1 MSCANVSIAPAA
13 DPDPPRDWLRTSDA
27 RRPKPPLDARSPK
40 PGGRRLHAA
49 GRRLPYHRD
58 VSEPPSA
65 PTAPTRVGGRYTL
78 LDELGRGGMASVYR
92 ARDEVLDRQV
102 AVKLLHPH
110 LATDTAFLDRFRRE
124 ARAAAA
130 LSHPNVV
137 GVHDWGETDD
147 GAYLVLQLVEGPT
160 LRQLLR
166 QRGHLTP
173 EEAAG
178 VMIPAARGLGAAHDA
193 GLIHR
198 DVKPE
203 NLLLG
208 QDGTVRVTDFGLA
221 RAVAS
226 STSTFG
232 TDVLVGSPHYLSPEA
247 VSGERLD
254 PRADVYALG
263 VVLFECLTGHP
274 PHNGE
279 SAFATAVQHTSH
291 TVPTPSTVV
300 AGIEPGVDDVVRW
313 ATAIDRGTRYPTGS
327 DFARALSNAVP
338 SPAPPIGLAA
348 EVTPTRPRST
358 ATGSR
363 TGSRAEHD
371 ETDLVGRALFAG
383 SGAGDVAGPGD
394 AYDDAPDDARDGM
407 LHDRPPD
414 DRRPDDN
421 PSDEG
426 SDDDFDWDDTGD
438 GAGFVA
444 GSGTSIL
451 RPDEDEDGDTATV
464 GPTHR
469 RSGWMVAFVIVLMIV
484 ASGVGGYL
492 FWDRVMAPVLTIPS
506 VVGAER
512 STAEEQ
518 LVEQGFIPEVASTR
532 HDLESPVGTVLEQDP
547 TGEARRG
554 TQVDL
559 VLSDGPR
566 QVEVPDVTGEPLD
579 DAIAALEDDGFRT
592 ADEHV
597 FDESVPVGV
606 VIASDPAA
614 EEVLDET
621 SLVTLT
627 VSRGPRP
634 IEVPDVTG
642 DTLDEAIGTLRDL
655 DLEAVVADRRF
666 DRDAPADRVIEQA
679 PSTGSTLFRGDTVE
693 VVVSDGPPPIE
704 VPSVRDLSVSEA
716 VSTLQELGFE
726 VEVDRRGGLGAFLRP
741 GQVFDQDPGPG
752 RTRFAGDVITLFAY
766 ND

>member
-1 MSCANVSIAPAA
+1 MQAAPE
-13 DPDPPRDWLRTSDA
+13 DA
-27 RRPKPPLDARSPK
+27 RY
-40 PGGRRLHAA
+40 RLHDDL
-49 GRRLPYHRD
+49 GSLPYHRA

-166 QRGHLTP
+166 QRGQLTP

-178 VMIPAARGLGAAHDA
+178 IMIPAARGLGAAHDA

-263 VVLFECLTGHP
+263 VVLFECLTGRP

-291 TVPTPSTVV
+291 AVPAPSTLV

-313 ATAIDRGTRYPTGS
+313 ATAIDRGTRYPTGD
-327 DFARALSNAVP
+327 DFARALNNAVP
-338 SPAPPIGLAA
+338 SPSPPIALAA
-348 EVTPTRPRST
+348 EVAPPRPRSPE
-358 ATGSR
+358 SR
-363 TGSRAEHD
+363 EAHD
-371 ETDLVGRALFAG
+371 GADPAGHALFA
-383 SGAGDVAGPGD
+383 
-394 AYDDAPDDARDGM
+394 DAP
-407 LHDRPPD
+407 HPD
-414 DRRPDDN
+414 DDRLDGAA
-421 PSDEG
+421 SGG
-426 SDDDFDWDDTGD
+426 SHDVSGDDDFDWDDTGYEFHN
-438 GAGFVA
+438 AT
-444 GSGTSIL
+444 GSGTSVL
-451 RPDEDEDGDTATV
+451 RPDEDDEDGDGHDDEDGDTATV
-464 GPTHR
+464 GPKPR
-469 RSGWMVAFVIVLMIV
+469 RSGWMVAFVIVALIV

-492 FWDRVMAPVLTIPS
+492 FWDRVMAPVLTIPT
-506 VVGAER
+506 VVGAEQA
-512 STAEEQ
+512 TAEEQ
-518 LVEQGFIPEVASTR
+518 LVEEGFVPEVTATR
-532 HDLESPVGTVLEQDP
+532 HDLQTPIGTVLEQNP

-566 QVEVPDVTGEPLD
+566 QIEVPDVTGQPLD
-579 DAIAALEDDGFRT
+579 DAIAALEADGFRT
-592 ADEHV
+592 ADEQV
-597 FDESVPVGV
+597 FDESVPAGT
-606 VIASDPAA
+606 VISSDPPADA
-614 EEVLDET
+614 VLDET

-642 DTLDEAIGTLRDL
+642 DTLEEAIEALRERNL
-655 DLEAVVADRRF
+655 DGVASDRRF
-666 DRDAPADRVIEQA
+666 DSSVPAGRIIEQA
-679 PSTGSTLFRGDTVE
+679 PSAGSTLFRGDTVE

-716 VSTLQELGFE
+716 VAALQELGFE

-752 RTRFAGDVITLFAY
+752 RTGFAGDVITLFAY

>member
-1 MSCANVSIAPAA
+1 M
-13 DPDPPRDWLRTSDA
+13 
-27 RRPKPPLDARSPK
+27 
-40 PGGRRLHAA
+40 
-49 GRRLPYHRD
+49 
-58 VSEPPSA
+58 SEPPSA

-166 QRGHLTP
+166 QRGQLTA

-178 VMIPAARGLGAAHDA
+178 IMIPAARGLGAAHDA

-208 QDGTVRVTDFGLA
+208 RDGTVRVTDFGLA

-274 PHNGE
+274 PHSGE

-291 TVPTPSTVV
+291 AVPAPSTLVD
-300 AGIEPGVDDVVRW
+300 GIEPGVDDVVRW
-313 ATAIDRGTRYPTGS
+313 ATAIDRGTRYPTGD

-338 SPAPPIGLAA
+338 SPTPPIGLAA
-348 EVTPTRPRST
+348 EVAPARPRHAGAPSPGERGELHL
-358 ATGSR
+358 AGHR
-363 TGSRAEHD
+363 
-371 ETDLVGRALFAG
+371 LFAD
-383 SGAGDVAGPGD
+383 ADGP
-394 AYDDAPDDARDGM
+394 DARDA
-407 LHDRPPD
+407 D
-414 DRRPDDN
+414 DADDAT
-421 PSDEG
+421 
-426 SDDDFDWDDTGD
+426 DDHDFDWDDVGD
-438 GAGFVA
+438 GIALATGP
-444 GSGTSIL
+444 GTSIL
-451 RPDEDEDGDTATV
+451 RPDEGDDGDGDTANV
-464 GPTHR
+464 GPTRR
-469 RSGWMVAFVIVLMIV
+469 RSGWMVAFVIVALLV

-492 FWDRVMAPVLTIPS
+492 FWDRVMAPVLAVPS
-506 VVGAER
+506 VVGADLAA
-512 STAEEQ
+512 AEEQ
-518 LVEQGFIPEVASTR
+518 LVEQGFVPEVISTR
-532 HDLESPVGTVLEQDP
+532 HDAQTPVGNVLEQDP

-566 QVEVPDVTGEPLD
+566 QVEVPDVTGEPFE
-579 DAIAALEDDGFRT
+579 DAVAVLEAAGFRT
-592 ADEHV
+592 ADEQV
-597 FDESVPVGV
+597 FDESVAAGT
-606 VIASDPAA
+606 VIASDPPAD
-614 EEVLDET
+614 EVLAEA

-627 VSRGPRP
+627 VSQGPRP

-642 DTLDEAIGTLRDL
+642 DTLEAADDTLQQL
-655 DLEAVVADRRF
+655 DLEVEATDRRF
-666 DRDAPADRVIEQA
+666 DNSVPADQIIEQS
-679 PSTGSTLFRGDTVE
+679 PSAGGTLFRGDTVE
-693 VVVSDGPPPIE
+693 VVVSDGPRPIE
-704 VPSVRDLSVSEA
+704 VPSVRDQSVSEA
-716 VSTLQELGFE
+716 VAILEELGFE
-726 VEVDRRGGLGAFLRP
+726 VDVDRRGGLGALLRP

>member
-1 MSCANVSIAPAA
+1 
-13 DPDPPRDWLRTSDA
+13 
-27 RRPKPPLDARSPK
+27 
-40 PGGRRLHAA
+40 
-49 GRRLPYHRD
+49 
-58 VSEPPSA
+58 
-65 PTAPTRVGGRYTL
+65 
-78 LDELGRGGMASVYR
+78 MASVHR

-147 GAYLVLQLVEGPT
+147 GAYLILQLVEGPT
-160 LRQLLR
+160 LRALLR
-166 QRGHLTP
+166 QRGPLSP

-178 VMIPAARGLGAAHDA
+178 IMIPAARGLGAAHEA

-208 QDGTVRVTDFGLA
+208 HDGTVRVTDFGLA

-291 TVPTPSTVV
+291 TVPAPSTLV

-313 ATAIDRGTRYPTGS
+313 ATAIDRGTRYPTGD
-327 DFARALSNAVP
+327 DFARALGNAVP
-338 SPAPPIGLAA
+338 SPAPTIGLAA
-348 EVTPTRPRST
+348 EVVPSRPRS
-358 ATGSR
+358 AAA
-363 TGSRAEHD
+363 RAPREHD
-371 ETDLVGRALFAG
+371 GTDLVGRALF
-383 SGAGDVAGPGD
+383 SDPGEPQPGEPHPGEPQPGEPQAED
-394 AYDDAPDDARDGM
+394 AAHDDASGD
-407 LHDRPPD
+407 H
-414 DRRPDDN
+414 
-421 PSDEG
+421 
-426 SDDDFDWDDTGD
+426 DFDWDDVGD
-438 GAGFVA
+438 GHAS

-451 RPDEDEDGDTATV
+451 RPDEDGDTGTV
-464 GPTHR
+464 GPARH
-469 RSGWMVAFVIVLMIV
+469 RSGWMVAFVIVALVM
-484 ASGVGGYL
+484 ASGLGGYL
-492 FWDRVMAPVLTIPS
+492 FWDRVMAPVLPIPS

-512 STAEEQ
+512 SAAVEQ
-518 LVEQGFIPEVASTR
+518 LVGQGFVPEVTSTR
-532 HDLESPVGTVLEQDP
+532 HDLQTPVGAVLDQDP

-566 QVEVPDVTGEPLD
+566 QVEVLDVTGQPLD
-579 DAIAALEDDGFRT
+579 DAVAALEAEGFET
-592 ADEHV
+592 SDEHV
-597 FDESVPVGV
+597 FDESVAAGM
-606 VIASDPAA
+606 VIATDPPADD
-614 EEVLDET
+614 VLDET

-642 DTLDEAIGTLRDL
+642 DALEDAVATLREL
-655 DLEAVVADRRF
+655 GLETTTTQRRF
-666 DRDAPADRVIEQA
+666 DDRVPAGRVIEQA
-679 PSTGSTLFRGDTVE
+679 PSADSTLSRGDTVE
-693 VVVSDGPPPIE
+693 VVVSDGPPPVE

-716 VSTLQELGFE
+716 VATLQELGFE

>member
-1 MSCANVSIAPAA
+1 MP
-13 DPDPPRDWLRTSDA
+13 
-27 RRPKPPLDARSPK
+27 
-40 PGGRRLHAA
+40 
-49 GRRLPYHRD
+49 
-58 VSEPPSA
+58 EPPSA

-166 QRGHLTP
+166 QRGQLTP

-178 VMIPAARGLGAAHDA
+178 IMIPAARGLGAAHDA

-291 TVPTPSTVV
+291 AVPAPSTVV
-300 AGIEPGVDDVVRW
+300 DGIEPGVDDVVRW
-313 ATAIDRGTRYPTGS
+313 ATAIDRGTRYPTGD

-338 SPAPPIGLAA
+338 SPTPSIGLAA
-348 EVTPTRPRST
+348 EAATARPWHVGAPGERGESGL
-358 ATGSR
+358 AGHR
-363 TGSRAEHD
+363 LF
-371 ETDLVGRALFAG
+371 TDA
-383 SGAGDVAGPGD
+383 DGP
-394 AYDDAPDDARDGM
+394 DARDA
-407 LHDRPPD
+407 D
-414 DRRPDDN
+414 DADDA
-421 PSDEG
+421 
-426 SDDDFDWDDTGD
+426 DDATDHHDFDWDDVGD
-438 GAGFVA
+438 GIALATGP
-444 GSGTSIL
+444 GTSIL
-451 RPDEDEDGDTATV
+451 RPDEGDDTDGDTANV
-464 GPTHR
+464 GPTRR
-469 RSGWMVAFVIVLMIV
+469 RSGWMVAFVIVALIV

-492 FWDRVMAPVLTIPS
+492 FWDRVMAPVLAVPS
-506 VVGAER
+506 VVGAELAA
-512 STAEEQ
+512 AEEQ
-518 LVEQGFIPEVASTR
+518 LVEQGFVPEVVSTR
-532 HDLESPVGTVLEQDP
+532 HDAQTPIGNVLEQDP

-566 QVEVPDVTGEPLD
+566 QVEVPDVTGEPFE
-579 DAIAALEDDGFRT
+579 DAVAVLEAAGFRT
-592 ADEHV
+592 ADEQV
-597 FDESVPVGV
+597 FDESVAAGT
-606 VIASDPAA
+606 VIASDPPAD
-614 EEVLDET
+614 EVLDEA

-627 VSRGPRP
+627 VSQGPRP

-642 DTLDEAIGTLRDL
+642 DTLEAADDTLQEL
-655 DLEAVVADRRF
+655 NLEVEATDRRF
-666 DRDAPADRVIEQA
+666 DDGVPADRIIEQS
-679 PSTGSTLFRGDTVE
+679 PSAGSTLFRGDTVE
-693 VVVSDGPPPIE
+693 VVVSDGPRPIE
-704 VPSVRDLSVSEA
+704 VPSVRDQSVAEA
-716 VSTLQELGFE
+716 VAILEELGFE
-726 VEVDRRGGLGAFLRP
+726 VDVDRRGGLGALLRP

>member
-1 MSCANVSIAPAA
+1 M
-13 DPDPPRDWLRTSDA
+13 
-27 RRPKPPLDARSPK
+27 
-40 PGGRRLHAA
+40 
-49 GRRLPYHRD
+49 
-58 VSEPPSA
+58 SEPSSA

-147 GAYLVLQLVEGPT
+147 GAYLVLQLIEGPT

-166 QRGHLTP
+166 QRGQLTP

-254 PRADVYALG
+254 PRTDVYALG
-263 VVLFECLTGHP
+263 VVLFECLTGRP

-291 TVPTPSTVV
+291 AVPAPSTVV
-300 AGIEPGVDDVVRW
+300 AGIDPGVDDVVRW
-313 ATAIDRGTRYPTGS
+313 ATAIDRGTRYPTGD

-338 SPAPPIGLAA
+338 SPAPAIALAA
-348 EVTPTRPRST
+348 EAAPARPRS
-358 ATGSR
+358 ASPEPPE
-363 TGSRAEHD
+363 AHD
-371 ETDLVGRALFAG
+371 ETDLVGRALFT
-383 SGAGDVAGPGD
+383 DPRGPAED
-394 AYDDAPDDARDGM
+394 ERHDDASG
-407 LHDRPPD
+407 
-414 DRRPDDN
+414 
-421 PSDEG
+421 
-426 SDDDFDWDDTGD
+426 DDDFDWDDIGD
-438 GAGFVA
+438 EQDDTT

-451 RPDEDEDGDTATV
+451 RVDDDEDGDTATV
-464 GPTHR
+464 GPTRR
-469 RSGWMVAFVIVLMIV
+469 RSGWMVAFVIVALIV

-518 LVEQGFIPEVASTR
+518 LTEQGFIPEVASTR

-559 VLSDGPR
+559 VVSDGPR
-566 QVEVPDVTGEPLD
+566 QVAVPDVTGAPLD
-579 DAIAALEDDGFRT
+579 EAVATLEEQGFRT
-592 ADEHV
+592 ADEQV
-597 FDESVPVGV
+597 FDESVPAGT
-606 VIASDPAA
+606 VIASDPPAD
-614 EEVLDET
+614 EVLDET

-627 VSRGPRP
+627 VSQGPRP

-642 DTLDEAIGTLRDL
+642 DALEDAIEALRELDL
-655 DLEAVVADRRF
+655 DTATSERRF
-666 DRDAPADRVIEQA
+666 DSSVPAGRVIDQT
-679 PSTGSTLFRGDTVE
+679 PSPGTTLFRGDTVE

-704 VPSVRDLSVSEA
+704 VPSVRDLSVPEA
-716 VSTLQELGFE
+716 VATLQELGFE

>member
-1 MSCANVSIAPAA
+1 
-13 DPDPPRDWLRTSDA
+13 
-27 RRPKPPLDARSPK
+27 
-40 PGGRRLHAA
+40 
-49 GRRLPYHRD
+49 
-58 VSEPPSA
+58 
-65 PTAPTRVGGRYTL
+65 
-78 LDELGRGGMASVYR
+78 MASVYR

-166 QRGHLTP
+166 QRGRLTP

-291 TVPTPSTVV
+291 AVPTPSTVV

-338 SPAPPIGLAA
+338 APIPSIGLAA
-348 EVTPTRPRST
+348 EVAPARPRST

-363 TGSRAEHD
+363 EEHD
-371 ETDLVGRALFAG
+371 ETDLVGRALFADRDG
-383 SGAGDVAGPGD
+383 S
-394 AYDDAPDDARDGM
+394 ARDEA
-407 LHDRPPD
+407 HDDPRDETPD
-414 DRRPDDN
+414 GPF
-421 PSDEG
+421 DEG
-426 SDDDFDWDDTGD
+426 SGDDDFDWDDTGD
-438 GAGFVA
+438 GTGFVA

-451 RPDEDEDGDTATV
+451 RSDEDEDGDTATV
-464 GPTHR
+464 GPTPR
-469 RSGWMVAFVIVLMIV
+469 RSGWMVAFVIVMMIV

-492 FWDRVMAPVLTIPS
+492 FWDRVMAPVLSIPS

-518 LVEQGFIPEVASTR
+518 LVEQGFIPEVTSRR
-532 HDLESPVGTVLEQDP
+532 HDLETSVGTVLEQDP

-566 QVEVPDVTGEPLD
+566 QIEVPDVTDQPLD
-579 DAIAALEDDGFRT
+579 DAVGALEDEGFRT
-592 ADEHV
+592 AEEHV
-597 FDESVPVGV
+597 FDESVPMGTI
-606 VIASDPAA
+606 IASEPSAG
-614 EEVLDET
+614 EVLDET

-634 IEVPDVTG
+634 IEVPGVTG
-642 DTLDEAIGTLRDL
+642 DTLEEAIGTLRDL
-655 DLEAVVADRRF
+655 NLEAVVTDRRF
-666 DRDAPADRVIEQA
+666 DNDVPADRVIEQA
-679 PSTGSTLFRGDTVE
+679 PSAGSTLFRGDTVE

-716 VSTLQELGFE
+716 VAVLEGLGFE

-752 RTRFAGDVITLFAY
+752 RTRFTGDVITLFAY

>member
-1 MSCANVSIAPAA
+1 M
-13 DPDPPRDWLRTSDA
+13 
-27 RRPKPPLDARSPK
+27 
-40 PGGRRLHAA
+40 
-49 GRRLPYHRD
+49 
-58 VSEPPSA
+58 SEPPSA

-166 QRGHLTP
+166 QRGQLTA

-178 VMIPAARGLGAAHDA
+178 IMIPAARGLGAAHDA

-232 TDVLVGSPHYLSPEA
+232 ADVLVGSPHYLSPEA

-291 TVPTPSTVV
+291 AVPAPSTVV
-300 AGIEPGVDDVVRW
+300 DGIEPGVDDVVRW

-338 SPAPPIGLAA
+338 SPTPSIGLAA
-348 EVTPTRPRST
+348 EVAPARPRS
-358 ATGSR
+358 
-363 TGSRAEHD
+363 AEARSAEPRD
-371 ETDLVGRALFAG
+371 ETDLAGHRLFTDADG
-383 SGAGDVAGPGD
+383 SD
-394 AYDDAPDDARDGM
+394 ADDATDD
-407 LHDRPPD
+407 H
-414 DRRPDDN
+414 
-421 PSDEG
+421 
-426 SDDDFDWDDTGD
+426 DFDWDDVGD
-438 GAGFVA
+438 GAALAA
-444 GSGTSIL
+444 GPGTSIL
-451 RPDEDEDGDTATV
+451 RPDDDDDGDHDTASV
-464 GPTHR
+464 GPTRR
-469 RSGWMVAFVIVLMIV
+469 RSGWMVAFVIVALIL
-484 ASGVGGYL
+484 ASGVGGYV
-492 FWDRVMAPVLTIPS
+492 FWDRVMAPVLAVPS
-506 VVGAER
+506 VVGAELAA
-512 STAEEQ
+512 AEEQ
-518 LVEQGFIPEVASTR
+518 LIEQGFVPEVVSTR
-532 HDLESPVGTVLEQDP
+532 HDAQTPIGNVLEQDP

-566 QVEVPDVTGEPLD
+566 QVEVPDVIGQPFPE
-579 DAIAALEDDGFRT
+579 AVAVLESEGFRA
-592 ADEHV
+592 ADEQV
-597 FDESVPVGV
+597 FDEQVPAGT
-606 VIASDPAA
+606 VIASDPPA
-614 EEVLDET
+614 EEVLDEA

-627 VSRGPRP
+627 VSQGPRPIEVPDVTGETLEAAAETLQERNLEVAAADRRFDDSVPADRIIEQTPAAGGTLFRGDTVEVVISDGPRP

-642 DTLDEAIGTLRDL
+642 DTLEAATETLQERNL
-655 DLEAVVADRRF
+655 DVTTTDRRF
-666 DRDAPADRVIEQA
+666 DDNVPADRIVEQTPTA
-679 PSTGSTLFRGDTVE
+679 GDTLFRGDTVE
-693 VVVSDGPPPIE
+693 VVVSDGPRPIE
-704 VPSVRDLSVSEA
+704 VPSVRDQSVSEA
-716 VSTLQELGFE
+716 VAILQELGFE
-726 VEVDRRGGLGAFLRP
+726 VDVDRRGGLGALLRP

-752 RTRFAGDVITLFAY
+752 QTRFAGDVITLFAY